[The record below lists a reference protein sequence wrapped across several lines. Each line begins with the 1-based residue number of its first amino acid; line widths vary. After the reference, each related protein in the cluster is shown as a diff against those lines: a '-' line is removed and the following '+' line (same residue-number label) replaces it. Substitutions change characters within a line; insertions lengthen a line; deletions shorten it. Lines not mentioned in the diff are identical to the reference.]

1 MGHKRSWFEI
11 AKGFQINFM
20 KSKYIRKKNS
30 ITEFNNELKVELA
43 KDLKDDLPDI
53 ELYSKISPYF

>member
-1 MGHKRSWFEI
+1 MGHKRSF
-11 AKGFQINFM
+11 
-20 KSKYIRKKNS
+20 